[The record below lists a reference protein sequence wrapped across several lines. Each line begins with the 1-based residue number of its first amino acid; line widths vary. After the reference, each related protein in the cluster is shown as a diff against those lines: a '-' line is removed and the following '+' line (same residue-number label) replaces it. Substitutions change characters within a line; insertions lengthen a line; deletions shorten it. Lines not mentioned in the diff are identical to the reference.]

1 MVVEPIYSQ
10 SSAIRIHRRGN
21 VIPFAHLPQPTES
34 QHHPHTEYM
43 SALLLTAVATTS
55 LLTLAAATSGMFTG
69 NEEWSV
75 IITSAL
81 GGAFGSVI
89 GVSFAIFAK
98 PSEWKWHIF
107 GLRWFINV
115 CASVIFGPLAYWYL
129 FPIYFK
135 TDSPSP
141 ILALA
146 CGGAVGALGILL
158 LQPFVPWLQRFLQN
172 RANSFTNTKS

>member
-10 SSAIRIHRRGN
+10 SSATRIHRRGN

-55 LLTLAAATSGMFTG
+55 LFTAAASSGMFAG
-69 NEEWSV
+69 NDEWGV
-75 IITSAL
+75 ISACGL
-81 GGAFGSVI
+81 GGCFGSAI
-89 GVSFAIFAK
+89 GVFFAIFAK
-98 PSEWKWHIF
+98 PCDWTWHIF
-107 GLRWFINV
+107 GIRWFVNL
-115 CASVIFGPLAYWYL
+115 CMSVVLGPLAYWYL
-129 FPIYFK
+129 FPIHFK
-135 TDSPSP
+135 SESPSP

-158 LQPFVPWLQRFLQN
+158 LQPLVPWLQRFLQN
-172 RANSFTNTKS
+172 RANRFTNTKS